1 MSPIL
6 SARGGLSSRA
16 YGQFAAST
24 AAAPD
29 TGAMFPLGMVQVG
42 SGGAADVTFSS
53 IPSTYKHLQV
63 RALMRNTRT
72 SDRVGSPFMRFNSDT
87 GTNYYYHRLY
97 GDGSAAGADAPGSAS
112 TSIVGLGVA
121 TDLNTAGIFGV
132 GVWDI
137 LDYANTNKYKTTRLL
152 SGIDNNR
159 TTDAGYASISS
170 GVWNNTNAITSV
182 TLLPN
187 VNIWSEGSTF
197 ALYGIKGA

>member
-1 MSPIL
+1 MPIL
-6 SARGGLSSRA
+6 GTI
-16 YGQFAAST
+16 ASQISGHLT
-24 AAAPD
+24 PPD
-29 TGAMFPLGMVQVG
+29 TGAMFPLGMVRVG

-72 SDRVGSPFMRFNSDT
+72 SDRVGSPAMRFNSDT

-112 TSIVGLGVA
+112 TFIVGIGVA

-159 TTDAGYASISS
+159 TTDAGYVSISS

-197 ALYGIKGA
+197 ALYGIKG